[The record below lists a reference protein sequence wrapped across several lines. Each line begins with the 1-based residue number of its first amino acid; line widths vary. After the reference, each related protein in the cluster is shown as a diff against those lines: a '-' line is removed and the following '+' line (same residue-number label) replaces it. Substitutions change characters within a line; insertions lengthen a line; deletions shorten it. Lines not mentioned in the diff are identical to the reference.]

1 VELVEVQVN
10 AWERFALS
18 AQDRL
23 QDRPDDR
30 AGKSDVERSQC
41 SGSGALRQLGRTI
54 DSGEDITR
62 VLVEGCASRRERD
75 AAFRPCEQADV
86 ELPFERDDLLAQRR
100 LDDVQTLCRTAEV
113 HLLRD
118 GDEVPEMAELH
129 QSTLCVGRFNNS
141 TVTVLQ
147 PSRIE
152 SGKATSQEHLPLAG
166 ECAASL
172 TNAECAC
179 ELEAGEPS
187 EGVVGV
193 RRRLWNAE
201 LLERRSQAGAELAR
215 RSEIG
220 VSSGIR

>member
-1 VELVEVQVN
+1 V
-10 AWERFALS
+10 
-18 AQDRL
+18 
-23 QDRPDDR
+23 
-30 AGKSDVERSQC
+30 
-41 SGSGALRQLGRTI
+41 SGAST
-54 DSGEDITR
+54 
-62 VLVEGCASRRERD
+62 
-75 AAFRPCEQADV
+75 
-86 ELPFERDDLLAQRR
+86 AQPS
-100 LDDVQTLCRTAEV
+100 LC
-113 HLLRD
+113 
-118 GDEVPEMAELH
+118 
-129 QSTLCVGRFNNS
+129 ST
-141 TVTVLQ
+141 

-172 TNAECAC
+172 ANAECAC

-193 RRRLWNAE
+193 CRRLWNAE